1 MNDVAR
7 SDGLPYLEQARAFR
21 PRIDREG
28 IRVLRDCALVRKI
41 HDALRL
47 RAPRRQRRSAP
58 RMQVLRRMTAASH
71 TNRDA
76 RRPPSVL
83 RFRAQCASNR

>member
-47 RAPRRQRRSAP
+47 AGQLHADR
-58 RMQVLRRMTAASH
+58 T
-71 TNRDA
+71 
-76 RRPPSVL
+76 
-83 RFRAQCASNR
+83 